1 MNLITS
7 LPKEITMSDKKSY
20 NYLALRGAPV
30 DDMEYV
36 ETFGLSPDSAYSN
49 KINEDMLQYNYN
61 KAVEEGLEPD
71 KAAEIKKNAERDIR
85 ELLAKNGMLK

>member
-1 MNLITS
+1 MA
-7 LPKEITMSDKKSY
+7 EKKSY

-36 ETFGLSPDSAYSN
+36 ETFGLDPSLAYSN
-49 KINEDMLQYNYN
+49 KINEAMLEYNFN
-61 KAVEEGLEPD
+61 RAVDKGMDPEE
-71 KAAEIKKNAERDIR
+71 AMRIKNDAERDIK

>member
-1 MNLITS
+1 MA
-7 LPKEITMSDKKSY
+7 EKKSY

-36 ETFGLSPDSAYSN
+36 ETFGLDPSLAYSN
-49 KINEDMLQYNYN
+49 KINEAMLEYNFN
-61 KAVEEGLEPD
+61 RAVDKGMDPEEALR
-71 KAAEIKKNAERDIR
+71 IKNDAERDIK

>member
-1 MNLITS
+1 MA
-7 LPKEITMSDKKSY
+7 EKKSY

-36 ETFGLSPDSAYSN
+36 ETFGLDPSLAYSN
-49 KINEDMLQYNYN
+49 KINEAMLDYNYN
-61 KAVEEGLEPD
+61 RAVDKGMEPEEALR
-71 KAAEIKKNAERDIR
+71 IKNDAERDIK